1 MEGNTFDGVAI
12 GPVVQARDVT
22 LRLPPTVPAGLG
34 GVRARGAEFVGRAAV
49 LTEVLDLIDP
59 RGGGAGVVRVS
70 AVAGMGGV
78 GKTELAVQAA
88 HAATERGWFPGGVLM
103 IDLHGYDPRQRLD
116 EARALASLL
125 RALGVPDEHIP
136 PGDDDKERLYRTV
149 LGAYAERGRPVLVV
163 LDNAAPATPVDRL
176 LPGRGPVLVTSRH
189 ALAELPGRLL
199 DLDVL
204 GDDDGVELLRRLVAL
219 RRGPADTRVADH
231 PDDARRIAG
240 RCGGLPLALEIVA
253 ALLAAR
259 PAKPLAEMAAQLEA
273 EHTRLNELEYRR
285 RAVRAAFDLSYRALP
300 DGQRRLFRLL
310 AVNRGPR
317 VSTAAAAV
325 LAGTDERSARRD
337 LEELAEAHL
346 IEPWTAPGWWRMH
359 DLVRLYAAET
369 AGPHRAEDGAAGAWD
384 RLLDHYL
391 ATTEKALAHVN
402 PLAADDP
409 GARGFASRAEA
420 FAWLDAELPNLSAAA
435 FAASARKPSFTLLL
449 SLNLARYLER
459 RRLLAEWETLAV
471 LARDTAERVGDRHH
485 ETVAANSV
493 GLVLDATGRSGEAVA
508 AFRRSADLARTRGD
522 DLGVRTALSNLGG
535 ALLRLERVDEAIAVC
550 RETVRL
556 CRAAG
561 DRQGHALALGNL
573 GAALDRTGRPDEAV
587 AVHRKAAALHR
598 RIGDRHG
605 AGAALSNLGV
615 ALGRIERHAEAIRAS
630 QEAVAAYRETG
641 DRYSE
646 GVALSNLALAQ
657 RGRGD
662 EPGAALSYAA
672 AVEAL
677 RDSGDR
683 AAESTATYEWGRAL
697 FAAGAKDEA
706 LTVLDRAA
714 ALHRDAGDRHGEAS
728 ALHAAGLCLADVG
741 RLPDACA
748 ALARAVDGFTGL
760 DDELR
765 EHAAKS
771 LDIIRQ
777 LLALEDDP
785 GRLDGGA
792 AG

>member
-1 MEGNTFDGVAI
+1 MEGNRFEGVAT
-12 GPVVQARDVT
+12 GPVIQARDVT
-22 LRLPPTVPAGLG
+22 LRLPATVPAGLG
-34 GVRARGAEFVGRAAV
+34 GVRARGAEFVGRTAV
-49 LTEVLDLIDP
+49 LAEVLALIDP
-59 RGGGAGVVRVS
+59 RDGGAGVVRVS

-88 HAATERGWFPGGVLM
+88 HAATELGWFPGGVLM

-136 PGDDDKERLYRTV
+136 PGDDEKERLYRTV

-204 GDDDGVELLRRLVAL
+204 DDDDGVELLRRLITL

-231 PDDARRIAG
+231 PGDARRIAG
-240 RCGGLPLALEIVA
+240 FCGGLPLALEIVA

-259 PAKPLAEMAAQLEA
+259 PAKPLAELAEELAA
-273 EHTRLNELEYRR
+273 EHTRLSTLEYRR

-317 VSTAAAAV
+317 VSTAAATV
-325 LAGTDERSARRD
+325 LAGTDERSTRRD

-346 IEPWTAPGWWRMH
+346 IEPWTTPGWWRMH

-369 AGPHRAEDGAAGAWD
+369 AGAHRAEDGAAGAWD

-391 ATTEKALAHVN
+391 TTTEKALAHVN

-409 GARGFASRAEA
+409 GAQGFASRTEA

-435 FAASARKPSFTLLL
+435 FAASARKPSFALLL
-449 SLNLARYLER
+449 TLNLARYLER
-459 RRLLAEWETLAV
+459 RRLLAEWEALAV

-485 ETVAANSV
+485 EAVATTSV
-493 GLVLDATGRSGEAVA
+493 GLVLDATGRSAEAVA
-508 AFRRSADLARTRGD
+508 AFRRSAELARANGD
-522 DLGVRTALSNLGG
+522 DLGERTALSNLGG
-535 ALLRLERVDEAIAVC
+535 ALQRIGRVDEAIGVC

-556 CRAAG
+556 CRAAA

-573 GAALDRTGRPDEAV
+573 GAALDEAGRTDEAV
-587 AVHRKAAALHR
+587 AVHRKAAELHG

-615 ALGRIERHAEAIRAS
+615 ALGKIGRHAEAVRACE
-630 QEAVAAYRETG
+630 EAVAACRETG
-641 DRYSE
+641 DRYRE
-646 GVALSNLALAQ
+646 GIVLGNLALAL
-657 RGRGD
+657 RGTGD
-662 EPGAALSYAA
+662 EAAAVRRYVE

-677 RDSGDR
+677 HDSGELS
-683 AAESTATYEWGRAL
+683 AEAVARFEWGRTL
-697 FAAGAKDEA
+697 IAAGNRDEA
-706 LTVLDRAA
+706 LTVLPRAA
-714 ALHRDAGDRHGEAS
+714 ALHREAGNRHGEAS
-728 ALHAAGLCLADVG
+728 ALHALGLGLVDAG

-748 ALARAVDGFTGL
+748 ALARAADGFAGI
-760 DDELR
+760 DEESRAL
-765 EHAAKS
+765 AAS
-771 LDIIRQ
+771 
-777 LLALEDDP
+777 ALEMTRKLAALE
-785 GRLDGGA
+785 RLDGDA